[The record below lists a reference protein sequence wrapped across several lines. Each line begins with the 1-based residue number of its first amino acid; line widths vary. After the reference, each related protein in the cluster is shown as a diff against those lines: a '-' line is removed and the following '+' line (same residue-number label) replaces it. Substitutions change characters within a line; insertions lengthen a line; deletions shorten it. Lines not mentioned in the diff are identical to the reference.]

1 MDTLDRTITDLA
13 AAQGT
18 TLTPPVLL
26 EVKRAL
32 ANAYIDSVLSGT
44 KMADKDVAD
53 DDDIVSDDESD
64 EEDRE
69 EALEKN
75 TTPSNPGVTSGYRP
89 ATSMGGVS

>member
-18 TLTPPVLL
+18 TLTPPVLT

-32 ANAYIDSVLSGT
+32 ANAYIDSVLDGR
-44 KMADKDVAD
+44 KMASEDVAD

-64 EEDRE
+64 KEDRE
-69 EALEKN
+69 EAQDKN
-75 TTPSNPGVTSGYRP
+75 KSPSNPGVTTGYRP
-89 ATSMGGVS
+89 ATSMGAV